1 MTRIELLT
9 KNPIFSILPAKAIA
23 LIAPLFKEKKFDKGT
38 MIFREGDP
46 AKWLYLVQNGK
57 IRILKDSASGKGLV
71 IELILP
77 GEIFGGIGVFEGTTY
92 PATAQAMEPTETL
105 QLSRCDFFNLV
116 EKYPELAKQAITYF
130 GHRLKDAHD
139 LLRII
144 AIERV
149 ETRIAAI
156 LLKLMEQELRERPH
170 LANPNSGV
178 NLNGILTRADIA
190 EMVGTTVETA
200 IRVMSKF
207 TKSGW
212 IKTTRGIISIL
223 KPEAL
228 QQITNQS

>member
-1 MTRIELLT
+1 MTRIELLN
-9 KNPIFSILPAKAIA
+9 KNPIFSILPAKEIAAIA
-23 LIAPLFKEKKFDKGT
+23 LLFKEKKFNKGEL
-38 MIFREGDP
+38 IFKEGDP
-46 AKWLYLVQNGK
+46 AKWLYLVQDGK
-57 IRILKDSASGKGLV
+57 VRILKDSASGKELV
-71 IELILP
+71 IELIFP
-77 GEIFGGIGVFEGTTY
+77 GEVFGGIGVFEGTTY

-105 QLSRCDFFNLV
+105 QLTRCDFFILI
-116 EKYPELAKQAITYF
+116 EKYPGLAKQAITYF

-149 ETRIAAI
+149 ETRIASI

-170 LANPNSGV
+170 IANPKDGV
-178 NLNGILTRADIA
+178 RLNVILTRADIA

-212 IKTTRGIISIL
+212 IKTTHGRILIL
-223 KPEAL
+223 KPDML
-228 QQITNQS
+228 RQISNQC